1 MLLRLMTQVNILHYK
16 HRVLQQILAIRVE
29 ELKRIQYHIQLKH
42 SNLLNEKALSNSE
55 KGLNVQDTIEYL
67 SALGNEASA
76 SGKLANGLSTVSL
89 AYRIGIC
96 AKWRRCIHF
105 FTIPTMLRLLLINST
120 HPNFA
125 ISFA

>member
-1 MLLRLMTQVNILHYK
+1 MSLTLIMQVNILRYGR
-16 HRVLQQILAIRVE
+16 RVLQQILATRVE

-42 SNLLNEKALSNSE
+42 SRLLNENVLSDSE

-67 SALGNEASA
+67 SALGNETSA

-89 AYRIGIC
+89 AYLIGIC
-96 AKWRRCIHF
+96 AKWRRCTHF
-105 FTIPTMLRLLLINST
+105 FTIPAMLRLLLIGST